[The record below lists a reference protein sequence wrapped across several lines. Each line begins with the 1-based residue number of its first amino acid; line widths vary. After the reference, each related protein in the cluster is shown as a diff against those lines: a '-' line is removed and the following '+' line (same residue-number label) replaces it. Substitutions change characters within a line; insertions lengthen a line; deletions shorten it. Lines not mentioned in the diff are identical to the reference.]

1 MKKDFVGRKK
11 KAKWKKKKE
20 KRTEVKG
27 GKKWEHV
34 ELIWEFEIKENYLNK
49 D

>member
-11 KAKWKKKKE
+11 RQNQ

-34 ELIWEFEIKENYLNK
+34 ELIWEFKIKENYLNK